1 MTSPIETLLVPVE
14 DKTKGIIWADE
25 KITINDKDCCIDDVI
40 EIFKN
45 KKEGEC

>member
-1 MTSPIETLLVPVE
+1 MREE

-40 EIFKN
+40 NIFKN
-45 KKEGEC
+45 KKEGEAI